1 MLCCFSADL
10 QAWTSLSFS
19 TQSGRHAAGN
29 RSRTLSPSIGSI
41 RNNTGGLL
49 QSRGTI
55 ASPVLEEDG
64 TPAESK
70 DAPQATLEIQATD
83 STGRRTGVRKSLH
96 GVCLSVEVPSVENVG
111 AEFQDDEQGTVNSDP
126 SLSDDGLPSN
136 QVAESPAKKRKK
148 ESFQKKGRADRLAQ
162 ALKRH
167 TRSSAKEKL
176 LLR

>member
-1 MLCCFSADL
+1 V
-10 QAWTSLSFS
+10 
-19 TQSGRHAAGN
+19 
-29 RSRTLSPSIGSI
+29 SPSVGSI

-49 QSRGTI
+49 QSRGSI

-64 TPAESK
+64 TPAESE
-70 DAPQATLEIQATD
+70 DDPQKTPEIQAID

-111 AEFQDDEQGTVNSDP
+111 AEFQDDEQGMANSDP
-126 SLSDDGLPSN
+126 SRSDDELPSD

-148 ESFQKKGRADRLAQ
+148 ESSQKKGRADHLAQ

-176 LLR
+176 SLR